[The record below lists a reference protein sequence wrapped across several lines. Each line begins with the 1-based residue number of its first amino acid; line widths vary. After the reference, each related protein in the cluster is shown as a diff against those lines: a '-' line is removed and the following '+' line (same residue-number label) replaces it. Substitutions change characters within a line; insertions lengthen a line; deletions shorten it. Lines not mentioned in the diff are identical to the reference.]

1 MFIISIL
8 QMRKLRPREAE
19 ESASGTRLL
28 DGRAQ
33 FYCQPPLRWFVT
45 TSPGPSSPN
54 TVLSLF
60 RVLLGSRTRKRLPY
74 QKDVGQMGQ
83 GSKLSWSSD
92 SVFIK
97 KGVLILFHPTRLMSG
112 RHVNVQ
118 ERVGAQWREK
128 IGEENTLPQQPP
140 ETDESSQR

>member
-1 MFIISIL
+1 MFVISIL

-33 FYCQPPLRWFVT
+33 FYHQPPLRHHI
-45 TSPGPSSPN
+45 PCA
-54 TVLSLF
+54 
-60 RVLLGSRTRKRLPY
+60 LLPKYRTKPLPY
-74 QKDVGQMGQ
+74 IIGKQNKETMTTPKRWGTSGTGIKIVMTQW
-83 GSKLSWSSD
+83 LS
-92 SVFIK
+92 IYE

-140 ETDESSQR
+140 ETDKSSQR